1 MRGDAARGLARSV
14 LNAARSRAFV
24 ARQPPLQGVAPERHD
39 RPRASSSSSS
49 SSPASSSPP
58 DRAPPVISS
67 WRMYHDHLA
76 VPAFAPWCEALIE
89 INHPGPNDRCL
100 DLASGTGAMTFAV
113 ADAIAA
119 ARTATGPKA
128 TGGAVVGLEV
138 ELEAMRV
145 AREEDEAR
153 RKRRGRGTPAANED
167 QNENDRHRPISVSF
181 RFADA
186 CDEATPWH
194 ESYAS
199 RSFDR
204 AYCHQGAQ
212 FFANPTRAFE
222 RVRLSLK
229 PGGAFTL
236 AVWAPVEY
244 QPLFLATA
252 EALEDVGRK
261 AWARAIL
268 DAAPFAWNDG
278 TWEGVRRTYGGEG
291 EGGGWTGGG
300 GGGAGGGRDSE
311 LLGGLKRRSHAPG
324 LDKLE
329 RALAEAG
336 FDAPDAGVEVR
347 AFRFASMRE
356 AAETTLAAPFASEL
370 RADEGEWEAFAR
382 AHEERLAEKMRTIK
396 TDGDENAAGGR
407 PGGVEVE
414 GTAYVARATAP
425 WN

>member
-1 MRGDAARGLARSV
+1 
-14 LNAARSRAFV
+14 
-24 ARQPPLQGVAPERHD
+24 
-39 RPRASSSSSS
+39 
-49 SSPASSSPP
+49 
-58 DRAPPVISS
+58 
-67 WRMYHDHLA
+67 MYHDHLA

-153 RKRRGRGTPAANED
+153 RKRRGRGTPAANEN
-167 QNENDRHRPISVSF
+167 QNENDRHRPVSVSF

-222 RVRLSLK
+222 RVRASLK

-236 AVWAPVEY
+236 AVWAPDRVPAPLPRDGRGARGRRAEGVGARDHRRRAVRVERRN
-244 QPLFLATA
+244 
-252 EALEDVGRK
+252 VGR
-261 AWARAIL
+261 RPEDL
-268 DAAPFAWNDG
+268 
-278 TWEGVRRTYGGEG
+278 RRR
-291 EGGGWTGGG
+291 GGGRRMDGGRRRRRGGG
-300 GGGAGGGRDSE
+300 GT
-311 LLGGLKRRSHAPG
+311 RSSSA
-324 LDKLE
+324 
-329 RALAEAG
+329 
-336 FDAPDAGVEVR
+336 V
-347 AFRFASMRE
+347 
-356 AAETTLAAPFASEL
+356 
-370 RADEGEWEAFAR
+370 
-382 AHEERLAEKMRTIK
+382 
-396 TDGDENAAGGR
+396 
-407 PGGVEVE
+407 
-414 GTAYVARATAP
+414 
-425 WN
+425 

>member
-1 MRGDAARGLARSV
+1 
-14 LNAARSRAFV
+14 
-24 ARQPPLQGVAPERHD
+24 
-39 RPRASSSSSS
+39 
-49 SSPASSSPP
+49 
-58 DRAPPVISS
+58 
-67 WRMYHDHLA
+67 MYHDHLA

-128 TGGAVVGLEV
+128 TGGAVVGGEV

-167 QNENDRHRPISVSF
+167 QNENDRHRPVSVSF

-222 RVRLSLK
+222 RVRASLK

-291 EGGGWTGGG
+291 EGGGWTGEEEEARGG
-300 GGGAGGGRDSE
+300 EGLGAP
-311 LLGGLKRRSHAPG
+311 RRFKKKKPRAGS
-324 LDKLE
+324 DKLE
-329 RALAEAG
+329 RAAEAG

-356 AAETTLAAPFASEL
+356 AAETTLAAPFAREL
-370 RADEGEWEAFAR
+370 WGDEGEWEAFAR
-382 AHEERLAEKMRTIK
+382 AQVAWLAEMLRVK

>member
-39 RPRASSSSSS
+39 RPRASSSSS
-49 SSPASSSPP
+49 SSSPP

-153 RKRRGRGTPAANED
+153 RKRRGRGTPAIAAANDEDED
-167 QNENDRHRPISVSF
+167 QNENDRHRPVSVSF

-222 RVRLSLK
+222 RVRASLK

-236 AVWAPVEY
+236 AVWAPIEY

-261 AWARAIL
+261 AWARAII

-300 GGGAGGGRDSE
+300 GGGAGGG
-311 LLGGLKRRSHAPG
+311 
-324 LDKLE
+324 
-329 RALAEAG
+329 
-336 FDAPDAGVEVR
+336 
-347 AFRFASMRE
+347 
-356 AAETTLAAPFASEL
+356 
-370 RADEGEWEAFAR
+370 
-382 AHEERLAEKMRTIK
+382 
-396 TDGDENAAGGR
+396 
-407 PGGVEVE
+407 
-414 GTAYVARATAP
+414 GTAGPPAG
-425 WN
+425 